1 MYEIKII
8 AFGDIHGCYQAAEAA
23 VLLAK
28 KENATSIF
36 LGDYVDRGPNSI
48 KTLEILIKA
57 MKDNPDWIFLR
68 GNHDQMLLDLIF
80 GKQIPNKEFDV
91 YSGRTSNKETSK
103 VFQKWSDLSEIQKEE
118 ITKFLE
124 STVFFHE
131 TNEWIFVHSPLKNS
145 AVKIND
151 KLKDELIWNYDLNPT
166 WNGKQFMHGHKVVDK
181 PIIKNQG
188 YNINTGC
195 GFGGYLTGTLIKLLF
210 PDPIN
215 TPTLI
220 RQTLINFFIS
230 ETGEKLDN
238 NP

>member
-181 PIIKNQG
+181 PIITNQG